1 MRFFKKTKR
10 IRFLSL
16 VAVCLLIF
24 SAGSILKA
32 QDQKSRIDEFR
43 KKAQDINREIE
54 KGKAEIQKFS
64 SRETD
69 IIIRLNRVDQALNRS
84 RKRIAGLSREIEGLE
99 KKITETTSVSE
110 KLVDQIQ
117 ANETYVAKRLIAL
130 YKLNWLGKFHVLA
143 SAESLQ

>member
-1 MRFFKKTKR
+1 MKFFKKSKR
-10 IRFLSL
+10 IRILSL

-32 QDQKSRIDEFR
+32 QDQEPRIDEFK

-84 RKRIAGLSREIEGLE
+84 RKRIAGLSREIDGLE
-99 KKITETTSVSE
+99 KKM
-110 KLVDQIQ
+110 
-117 ANETYVAKRLIAL
+117 KRSGTC
-130 YKLNWLGKFHVLA
+130 KDV
-143 SAESLQ
+143 